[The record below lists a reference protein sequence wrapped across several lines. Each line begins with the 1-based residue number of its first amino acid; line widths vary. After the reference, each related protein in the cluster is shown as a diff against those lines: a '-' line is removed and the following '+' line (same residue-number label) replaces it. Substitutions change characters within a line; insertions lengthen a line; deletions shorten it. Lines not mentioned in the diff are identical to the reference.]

1 MSLNPDWRHP
11 SPCGDGGLISLGTRS
26 RTLIPLPSAA
36 VAGVAEGLLLPFRL
50 TAPRAS
56 RRWIRRSRLVELL
69 AGALDARLTLVS
81 APAGFGKTT
90 ALVDWLT
97 ASETPAAWIPLVEAD
112 NDPAR
117 FLRYLWAGAAML
129 GGYQAAAAGEGGSG
143 AMPDDVVD
151 EVALVL
157 AERPEPRVLVL
168 DDYHVIA
175 APEVR
180 HIVGVLL
187 ERLPAQVHLVISTRQ
202 DPILPLAR
210 LRAQGELLELRA
222 DALRFT
228 SEEARLFFTDRMGV
242 KLSGDDLDTL
252 MARTE
257 GWPAVLQLAG
267 LSLAGQTDVSRRVH
281 DFAASHRYVLDYIT
295 DEVLSRLD
303 AADSDFLMQTS
314 VLDRLTGP
322 LCDALTGRTDGR
334 ATLERLEQAN
344 VLLVP
349 LDDERRWY
357 RYHHLFADLLR
368 SRLTVADP
376 AKPAALHLRAA
387 DWHIE
392 HGFAADAI
400 EHAVRSGE
408 VDRAA
413 DLMAACGGALIHAG
427 QLQTLLSLMDR
438 LPEAAVRSHFRLS
451 TFYALSLVLSGRTE
465 GVDRRLADAEAALPA
480 ALAGGLPGAAVQAS
494 YHALIRSIAARL
506 SHDPAAAVGHAERAL
521 GLAPAGAAGLVADI
535 HATLGLALLDAG
547 ELDRAVDELRAAR
560 PAVRAA
566 GNWIALADSTRDLAR
581 LEARRGRLR
590 AAMEA
595 CEEVLPDFVDPDGN
609 EMPAAARIHLAR
621 AEILLRAGDSG
632 AVAAAERAIELARR
646 GGDVTS
652 LRESRALRDRT
663 AGLTA
668 GQLPPRALI
677 EPLTARELEV
687 LRLVSAGGSNRQIA
701 AELYVTVSTVK
712 THVHTVSA
720 KLGAANRVEAVARG
734 RELGLLA

>member
-1 MSLNPDWRHP
+1 VTES
-11 SPCGDGGLISLGTRS
+11 
-26 RTLIPLPSAA
+26 
-36 VAGVAEGLLLPFRL
+36 LLLQFRL
-50 TAPRAS
+50 TPPRAS
-56 RRWIRRSRLVELL
+56 RKWIRRSRLVELL
-69 AGALDARLTLVS
+69 GGALDARLTLVS

-90 ALVDWLT
+90 ALVDWL
-97 ASETPAAWIPLVEAD
+97 AESGVPAAWIPLVEAD

-129 GGYQAAAAGEGGSG
+129 DGRGAGATGEGTPGTN
-143 AMPDDVVD
+143 ADDVID
-151 EVALVL
+151 EVALLL
-157 AERPEPRVLVL
+157 AEQPEPRVLVL
-168 DDYHVIA
+168 DDYHVMT
-175 APEVR
+175 APDVR
-180 HIVGVLL
+180 HTVAALL
-187 ERLPAQVHLVISTRQ
+187 ERLPAQAHLVISTRQ
-202 DPILPLAR
+202 DPSLPLAR
-210 LRAQGELLELRA
+210 LRAHGELLELRA

-228 SEEARLFFTDRMGV
+228 DQEAKVFLSDRMGV
-242 KLSGDDLDTL
+242 QLSDDELATL

-267 LSLAGQTDVSRRVH
+267 LSLAGQTDVSRRVR

-303 AADSDFLMQTS
+303 AADSEFLVQTS

-322 LCDALTGRTDGR
+322 LCDAVTGRTDGR

-349 LDDERRWY
+349 LDDDRCWY
-357 RYHHLFADLLR
+357 RYHHLFAELLR
-368 SRLTVADP
+368 SRLAVADP

-387 DWHIE
+387 DWCAE

-400 EHAVRSGE
+400 EHALSSGD
-408 VDRAA
+408 VDRARGQI
-413 DLMAACGGALIHAG
+413 AAGGGALIHAG

-438 LPEAAVRSHFRLS
+438 LPQSAVRSHFRLS
-451 TFYALSLVLSGRTE
+451 TFYALSLVLSGQTE
-465 GVDRRLADAEAALPA
+465 GVDRHLADAEAALPA
-480 ALAGGLPGAAVQAS
+480 ALASGLPGAAVQAS

-506 SHDPAAAVGHAERAL
+506 RHDPVVAVGHAEQAL
-521 GLAPAGAAGLVADI
+521 ALAPPGAAGLLADI
-535 HATLGLALLDAG
+535 HSTLGLALLDAG
-547 ELDRAVDELRAAR
+547 EVDRAIDELRAAR

-566 GNWIALADSTRDLAR
+566 GNWIALADATRDLAR

-590 AAMEA
+590 TAIEA
-595 CEEVLPDFVDPDGN
+595 CEEVLSDFVDPDGH

-621 AEILLRAGDSG
+621 AEILARWGDPG

-652 LRESRALRDRT
+652 LRDSRALRERA
-663 AGLTA
+663 AGMSA
-668 GQLPPRALI
+668 RSLPSRALA

-687 LRLVSAGGSNRQIA
+687 LRLVAAGRSNRQIA
-701 AELYVTVSTVK
+701 AQLFVTVGTVK
-712 THVHTVSA
+712 THVHTVSG

>member
-1 MSLNPDWRHP
+1 MALVRALVRGYHP
-11 SPCGDGGLISLGTRS
+11 T
-26 RTLIPLPSAA
+26 A
-36 VAGVAEGLLLPFRL
+36 VAGVTARLLPFRL
-50 TAPRAS
+50 AAPRAS
-56 RRWIRRSRLVELL
+56 RRWIRRSRLVEHL

-90 ALVDWLT
+90 ALADWLT

-129 GGYQAAAAGEGGSG
+129 GGHGAGAIGEGGPG
-143 AMPDDVVD
+143 AKADDVID
-151 EVALVL
+151 EVALLL

-168 DDYHVIA
+168 DDYHVIT
-175 APEVR
+175 APDVR
-180 HIVGVLL
+180 RTVGALL
-187 ERLPAQVHLVISTRQ
+187 ERLPAQAHLVISTRQ
-202 DPILPLAR
+202 DPSLPLAR
-210 LRAQGELLELRA
+210 LRAHGELLELRA
-222 DALRFT
+222 DALLFT
-228 SEEARLFFTDRMGV
+228 KEEAQVFLSDRMGV
-242 KLSGDDLDTL
+242 KLSDDDLDTL

-267 LSLAGQTDVSRRVH
+267 LALAGQTDVSRRVG
-281 DFAASHRYVLDYIT
+281 DFAASHRHVLDYIT

-303 AADSDFLMQTS
+303 AADSEFLTRTS

-322 LCDALTGRTDGR
+322 LCDALTGRVDGQE
-334 ATLERLEQAN
+334 TLERLEQAN

-349 LDDERRWY
+349 LDDERSWY
-357 RYHHLFADLLR
+357 RYHRLFAELLR
-368 SRLTVADP
+368 SRLAVADP
-376 AKPAALHLRAA
+376 SNPAALHLRAA
-387 DWHIE
+387 DWYAD

-400 EHAVRSGE
+400 EHAVSSGD
-408 VDRAA
+408 VDRARSQIA
-413 DLMAACGGALIHAG
+413 VGGGALIHAG
-427 QLQTLLSLMDR
+427 QLQTLLGLMDR
-438 LPEAAVRSHFRLS
+438 LPQAALRSHFRLS
-451 TFYALSLVLSGRTE
+451 TFYALSFVLSGQTE
-465 GVDRRLADAEAALPA
+465 GVDRHLADAEAALPA
-480 ALAGGLPGAAVQAS
+480 ALAGGLPGADVQAS

-506 SHDPAAAVGHAERAL
+506 RHDPAAAIGHAERAL
-521 GLAPAGAAGLVADI
+521 ALAPPGAAGLLADI
-535 HATLGLALLDAG
+535 RATLGLALVDAG
-547 ELDRAVDELRAAR
+547 NVDRAIDELRAAR

-595 CEEVLPDFVDPDGN
+595 CEEVLSDFVDPDGN

-621 AEILLRAGDSG
+621 AEILVRLADPG

-652 LRESRALRDRT
+652 LRESRALRDRAAAT
-663 AGLTA
+663 PARS
-668 GQLPPRALI
+668 LPPAQLV

-687 LRLVSAGGSNRQIA
+687 LGLVAAGHSNRQIA
-701 AELYVTVSTVK
+701 AKLFVTVSTVK
-712 THVHTVSA
+712 THVHTVSG
-720 KLGAANRVEAVARG
+720 KLGAANRVEAVARA